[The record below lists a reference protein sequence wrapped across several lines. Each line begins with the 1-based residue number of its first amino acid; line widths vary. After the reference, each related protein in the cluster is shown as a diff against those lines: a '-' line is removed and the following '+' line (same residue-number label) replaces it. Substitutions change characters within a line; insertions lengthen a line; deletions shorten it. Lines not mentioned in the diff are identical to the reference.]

1 MSEHP
6 PPPIGPHDLGG
17 HDAEAID
24 RAEHDVA
31 HWEREVDAMI
41 NLLRR
46 VGVMKDTS
54 QLRDGI
60 ERLGPDA
67 YEQLSYYERWAAS
80 AAHCVIESGIVS
92 ADELEARIAELRAAQ
107 KDPQ

>member
-1 MSEHP
+1 MPEH

-17 HDAEAID
+17 QDADAIE

-41 NLLRR
+41 NLLRQC
-46 VGVMKDTS
+46 GVMKDVS

-60 ERLGPDA
+60 ERLGPEA
-67 YEQLSYYERWAAS
+67 YERLSYYERWAAS
-80 AAHCVIESGIVS
+80 AAHLVIESGIVS
-92 ADELEARIAELRAAQ
+92 SEELEARIAELRAAQ
-107 KDPQ
+107 KDAP